1 MEAVKSFSSE
11 QNKVLS
17 QTYGLL
23 SITLIWSAIV
33 AFLSI
38 QMSVSSMFQSVGM
51 VGFFVFIGVY
61 FAVLF
66 AIEKTKNSGWGI
78 FWTFVF
84 TGLLGFFISPLVEYA
99 FASGSGDAV
108 FMALGGTGIIFLLMS
123 AYGKTT
129 KKDLSSWGKLITFG
143 LIGAFIVSILNVV
156 FFQIPVL
163 ALVVSTV
170 FAVLSA
176 MLISYQI
183 QAIVSGGER
192 NYVTATV
199 TLFVALYN
207 IFSWL
212 LQIILSFSGEE

>member
-1 MEAVKSFSSE
+1 MEAVKSFSPE